1 MSSNDKNYILLF
13 DSKVP
18 NKITVEDIEGNQSQ
32 RSVEFYTKEEACNF
46 DILES
51 FYEENQHYPEG
62 GYSRIEKLSPLDFE
76 YDILKTALESTFNG
90 QIEILVQQLK
100 QIQVIKI
107 EKIFNKTVFDKFK
120 DELQITLKNIPDIPW
135 PRLYPNNKKPTLLQ
149 NKETKT

>member
-13 DSKVP
+13 DSKMP
-18 NKITVEDIEGNQSQ
+18 NKISVEDIEGNLSQ
-32 RSVEFYTKEEACNF
+32 RSVEFYTNEEACEF
-46 DILES
+46 DILAS
-51 FYEENQHYPEG
+51 FYEENYQYPEG

-76 YDILKTALESTFNG
+76 YEILKMALESTFNG

-120 DELQITLKNIPDIPW
+120 DEL
-135 PRLYPNNKKPTLLQ
+135 
-149 NKETKT
+149 